1 MASFTD
7 AISQFNPYVQ
17 QLPVDL
23 MAKVGMQKQAQYDQ
37 GVQKIQSYIDNVAGM
52 DIAHDADKVYLQ
64 SKLGQLGNRLKT
76 VAAGDFSNQQLVN
89 SVGGMTGQII
99 KDSVIQ
105 EALASTAY
113 YKKGNAA
120 MEEARKKGNIG
131 SSNAYAFNK
140 QAQAWLSNPEAG
152 TKFRGTYTPYTDVN
166 KKVIDVISKIHSNAN
181 LKDIGEVITS
191 NGTVD
196 TRKILDALHKQGY
209 ERVDEGQI
217 RTVLNSALDSTDLNQ
232 LSMDGAFNLRTYTP
246 EKLAEIATTDYQNS
260 TKMYAAKLEQ
270 ANKELL
276 ITNDPIKVQQLNQSI
291 QQYKNALGDPSMD
304 IKGGLIENYDN
315 LMKTLKE
322 DPDAVRGRIH
332 TKSYI
337 DQIANGFAWAHVKDE
352 LATNPIASRVDD
364 NFWKGKTYD
373 LNVLE
378 YNFKLSDA
386 AVKNKIAEGTLDVA
400 RSKAQSDAAG
410 GTSSPYFKGSG
421 DIPTQNLESYKN
433 FSGYVAGLETENSG
447 ILGNLARENS
457 SARVTLSGADI
468 EKAID
473 DGTFKPKTVTQQQQ
487 YDSYIKNRNLVANQR
502 ELLRKYEDDAS
513 KKITGGLN
521 QKQALDK
528 ELRSAGDITIGGVK
542 FSGKEFYNFL
552 QRENYVSTGTGPG
565 GAAKS
570 TLEFDMTNISPRE
583 KLLYS
588 KMGTR
593 YSNSNKISGST
604 STGIDILDNYI
615 NKIGGAIRKNQD
627 FTNQINL
634 KVSERLAPITGG
646 FRTEQSAVTFKDE
659 KAKGGF
665 ISNITNLA
673 KADLNQKTAGPNYDP
688 ANMISLLTNKT
699 SKDVDFQLRR
709 QGADYYIE
717 ATDKN
722 DPSKIERM
730 KVDANFVAENLSLGR
745 TYMNAD
751 VDLSQT
757 MLTNAG
763 GTNIFKDYKHAYYQ
777 NLGARNANSMP
788 TVTLPI
794 RADLI
799 GSGGNLNAV
808 FYAKTKDGKE
818 LPITV
823 YDPISSRAEFEMYL
837 SGLNNEKLIK
847 LFKSQGVNNIEQII
861 KR

>member
-1 MASFTD
+1 
-7 AISQFNPYVQ
+7 
-17 QLPVDL
+17 
-23 MAKVGMQKQAQYDQ
+23 MAKVGMAKQAQYDQ
-37 GVQKIQSYIDNVAGM
+37 GVQKVQSYIDNVAGI
-52 DIAHDADKVYLQ
+52 DIAHDADKAYLQ
-64 SKLGQLGNRLKT
+64 SKLGELGNRLKT

-89 SVGGMTGQII
+89 SVGGMTSQIV
-99 KDSVIQ
+99 KDATIQ
-105 EALASTAY
+105 EAMASTAY

-131 SSNAYAFNK
+131 ASNAYIFNK
-140 QAQAWLSNPEAG
+140 GAQEWLANPEAG
-152 TKFRGTYTPYTDVN
+152 AKFRGTYTPYTDVN

-191 NGTVD
+191 DGTIN

-209 ERVDEGQI
+209 EGVSEGQI
-217 RTVLNSALDSTDLNQ
+217 RTVLNSTLDATDLNQ
-232 LSMDGAFNLRTYTP
+232 LNMDGAYNLRTYTP
-246 EKLAEIATTDYQNS
+246 EKLAEVATADYENS
-260 TKMYAAKLEQ
+260 TKMYTAKLEQ

-291 QQYKNALGDPSMD
+291 QQYKNALGDSYMD
-304 IKGGLIENYDN
+304 IKGGLTENYEN
-315 LMKTLKE
+315 LMQTLK
-322 DPDAVRGRIH
+322 DNPDAVRGRIH

-337 DQIANGFAWAHVKDE
+337 DQLANGFAWANVKDE
-352 LATNPIASRVDD
+352 LAVNPIASRTDD
-364 NFWKGKTYD
+364 NYWKGKTQD

-378 YNFKLSDA
+378 YNERVRHNQATEKVATGQLALDTLKTQGELS
-386 AVKNKIAEGTLDVA
+386 G
-400 RSKAQSDAAG
+400 G
-410 GTSSPYFKGSG
+410 GTPYFTGSG
-421 DIPTQNLESYKN
+421 DAPTQNLEAYKN

-447 ILGNLARENS
+447 ILGTLAKDNS
-457 SARVTLSGADI
+457 SAGVTLKASDI
-468 EKAID
+468 EKAIEN
-473 DGTFKPKTVTQQQQ
+473 GTFKPKTATQQQQ
-487 YDSYIKNRNLVANQR
+487 YDTYIKNRNLVANQR

-513 KKITGGLN
+513 KELTGGLT
-521 QKQALDK
+521 QKQALDR
-528 ELRSAGDITIGGVK
+528 EIRSAGDMVIGGVK
-542 FSGKEFYNFL
+542 FSGKEVYDFL
-552 QRENYVSTGTGPG
+552 QREKYIAATGPNTTG
-565 GAAKS
+565 VSRA
-570 TLEFDMTNISPRE
+570 TLDFDMTNMSPRE

-593 YSNSNKISGST
+593 YSTSNKISGGK
-604 STGIDILDNYI
+604 STGAPMLDDYLE
-615 NKIGGAIRKNQD
+615 KISGALRKNKD

-646 FRTEQSAVTFKDE
+646 FRSEQSAVTFKDE
-659 KAKGGF
+659 KAKDGF

-673 KADLNQKTAGPNYDP
+673 KANLNQETAGANHDP

-709 QGADYYIE
+709 QGGDYYVE

-730 KVDANFVAENLSLGR
+730 KVDAKFVAQNPSLGR

-763 GTNIFKDYKHAYYQ
+763 STNIFKDYKHAYYQ

-808 FYAKTKDGKE
+808 FYVKTKDGE

-823 YDPISSRAEFEMYL
+823 YDPISSRGEFEMYL

-847 LFKSQGVNNIEQII
+847 LFKSQGVTNIEQII